1 MNLNGIGFNKHKFLT
16 LYTRN
21 YSPHKDLQYMEPY
34 LSQGPELG
42 APSPAAC
49 DLMFITEADLMC
61 LGDTDCQLAAQRS
74 IALLRRSQIRE
85 EECQCCK
92 SPCIAHHFLHTP
104 LPVPIPATAS
114 R

>member
-1 MNLNGIGFNKHKFLT
+1 MNFNGIQFNNSST

-21 YSPHKDLQYMEPY
+21 YSPHKELPYKKPY
-34 LSQGPELG
+34 LPQGPELG

-61 LGDTDCQLAAQRS
+61 LGDADCQLAAQRS
-74 IALLRRSQIRE
+74 IQLLRRSQIRE

-92 SPCIAHHFLHTP
+92 SPCVAHHFLHTP
-104 LPVPIPATAS
+104 LPVPIPAAS
-114 R
+114 SR